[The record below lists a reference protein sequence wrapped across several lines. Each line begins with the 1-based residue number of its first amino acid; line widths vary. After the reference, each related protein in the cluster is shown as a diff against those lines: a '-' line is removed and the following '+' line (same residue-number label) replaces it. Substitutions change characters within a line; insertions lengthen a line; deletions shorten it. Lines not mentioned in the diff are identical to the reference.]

1 MNLNR
6 LLKEILATATGLEV
20 EQDEYEGK
28 DDKYIIFVYS
38 DERPDAYA
46 DNKPTA
52 DVAYMQIQLITPKSF
67 NYLELKKIIRDT
79 LEDNNFIVSSISS
92 MLGNKM
98 FGTEKIR
105 QTIFECVYAESRKEN

>member
-6 LLKEILATATGLEV
+6 LLKGILTSATGLDV
-20 EQDEYEGK
+20 DQDEYDGK
-28 DDKYIIFVYS
+28 NDKYIIFVYS
-38 DERPDAYA
+38 DERPDAFA

-79 LEDNNFIVSSISS
+79 LEDNDFIVSSISS
-92 MLGNKM
+92 LLGNEL

-105 QTIFECVYAESRKEN
+105 QTIFECEYAESRREN